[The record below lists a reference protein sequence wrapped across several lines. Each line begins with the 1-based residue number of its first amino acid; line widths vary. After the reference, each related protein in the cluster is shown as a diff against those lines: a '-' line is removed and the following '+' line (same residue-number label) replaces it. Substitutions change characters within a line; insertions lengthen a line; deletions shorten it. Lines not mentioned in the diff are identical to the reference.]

1 MRGFGMITKQ
11 QLIESIDKFTTK
23 QDAAKSLGICK
34 KRYLKLLEENGLQF
48 LYPVDKLA
56 LKYSKQW
63 LIDNYINTDK
73 SLGTVEYEN
82 GLKPRSLEGLCS
94 KYGLTKRY
102 VDWCNYDKLYDMTD
116 PNVYYMAGLIAT
128 DGHIVKGGRV
138 VGLGLSGDSEYK
150 LLVDIKNY
158 FQLNKN
164 VSTRHVKEHSIVIS
178 GKDVGAFYK
187 NNFNINDGNKTFTVG
202 IPKYF
207 YNEDCVKAY
216 VRGCFDGDGCISHIH
231 HNATVALLTA
241 SKDLVYG
248 LYCIIKQYLD
258 IDLKYFEHKYYEIS
272 CANISAYK
280 LLDWMYSIDG
290 LKLERKFQRYL
301 VIKDRYKVKDIV

>member
-1 MRGFGMITKQ
+1 M
-11 QLIESIDKFTTK
+11 
-23 QDAAKSLGICK
+23 
-34 KRYLKLLEENGLQF
+34 
-48 LYPVDKLA
+48 YPVDKLA

-82 GLKPRSLEGLCS
+82 GLKPRSLEGLCG

-158 FQLNKN
+158 F
-164 VSTRHVKEHSIVIS
+164 
-178 GKDVGAFYK
+178 
-187 NNFNINDGNKTFTVG
+187 
-202 IPKYF
+202 
-207 YNEDCVKAY
+207 
-216 VRGCFDGDGCISHIH
+216 
-231 HNATVALLTA
+231 
-241 SKDLVYG
+241 
-248 LYCIIKQYLD
+248 
-258 IDLKYFEHKYYEIS
+258 
-272 CANISAYK
+272 
-280 LLDWMYSIDG
+280 
-290 LKLERKFQRYL
+290 
-301 VIKDRYKVKDIV
+301 